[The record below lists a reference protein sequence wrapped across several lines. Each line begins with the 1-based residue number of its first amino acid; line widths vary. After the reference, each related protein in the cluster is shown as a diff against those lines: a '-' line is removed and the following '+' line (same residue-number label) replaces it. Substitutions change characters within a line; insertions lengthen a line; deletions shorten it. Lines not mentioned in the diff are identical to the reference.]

1 MVGDGINDAPA
12 LAAADVGVAM
22 GASGVTASAQSSG
35 VVLLVDRLDRLI
47 EALDI
52 ARHAVRIARQ
62 GVWVGMSL
70 SLLAMLF
77 AAAGYLPAVMG
88 RYCRKA
94 STC

>member
-1 MVGDGINDAPA
+1 
-12 LAAADVGVAM
+12 M
-22 GASGVTASAQSSG
+22 GASGVTASAQSAG

-52 ARHAVRIARQ
+52 ARHTVHIARQ

-88 RYCRKA
+88 ACLLYTSDA
-94 STC
+94 ADE